1 MVNTNTW
8 NKIRYTIYRPV
19 YNVVDRYFWPKRK
32 RSIETLGLQSG
43 QRVLIIGA
51 GTGLDLDLLPKDIE
65 LTVVDITPAM
75 VKACDQRAKE
85 LGMEIESYVMD
96 GSNLVFDD
104 QSFDIVILHLI
115 LAVIPDPVGCITE
128 TERVLKPGGMCTIMD
143 KFVAPGKTAEFLRQ
157 TLNLLTNLLAT
168 SITRNVDE
176 LLTHTQLEKTRHE
189 QLSSLF
195 WLIQARKH
203 T

>member
-8 NKIRYTIYRPV
+8 NKIRYTIYRPI
-19 YNVVDRYFWPKRK
+19 YNVIDRYFRPKRK

-43 QRVLIIGA
+43 QKVLIIGA

-75 VKACDQRAKE
+75 VKASDQRAQE
-85 LGMEIESYVMD
+85 LGMEIDSYVMD

-143 KFVAPGKTAEFLRQ
+143 KFVAPGKTAGFLRK
-157 TLNLLTNLLAT
+157 TVNLLTNLLAT

-176 LLTHTQLEKTRHE
+176 LLTHTQLEKIRHE
-189 QLSSLF
+189 RLSSLF
-195 WLIQARKH
+195 WLIQARKRA
-203 T
+203 

>member
-8 NKIRYTIYRPV
+8 NKIRYTIYRPI
-19 YNVVDRYFWPKRK
+19 YNVINRYFRPKRK

-43 QRVLIIGA
+43 QKVLIIGA

-75 VKACDQRAKE
+75 VKACGQRAQE
-85 LGMEIESYVMD
+85 LGMEIDSYVMD
-96 GSNLVFDD
+96 GSNLEFDE

-143 KFVAPGKTAEFLRQ
+143 KFVAPGKTAGFLRQ

-189 QLSSLF
+189 QSSSLF
-195 WLIQARKH
+195 WLIQARKR